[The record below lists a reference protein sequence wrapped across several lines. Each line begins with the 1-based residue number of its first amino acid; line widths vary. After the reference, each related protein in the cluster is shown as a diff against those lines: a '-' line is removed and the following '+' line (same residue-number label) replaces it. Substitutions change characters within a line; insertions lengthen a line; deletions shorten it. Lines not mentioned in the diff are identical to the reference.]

1 MSGFVK
7 RFLLSM
13 VASKLQRKAHRGNPV
28 AGGLLGEINRRLYGH
43 GRGHGGYGHGGYGHG
58 HHPYGPP
65 PGYHH
70 GGGYHGHAR
79 YKGHYRHKGH
89 YRRKFW

>member
-28 AGGLLGEINRRLYGH
+28 AGGLLGEVNRRLYGH
-43 GRGHGGYGHGGYGHG
+43 G
-58 HHPYGPP
+58 
-65 PGYHH
+65 
-70 GGGYHGHAR
+70 
-79 YKGHYRHKGH
+79 
-89 YRRKFW
+89 